1 MTPIAATTAGWPT
14 RKKLAPSRQEDAPH
28 QQPLSAFTALHETF
42 QVFPWPQPNRTSVF
56 AQYTLRVQ
64 DHDALQAQARLQAA
78 DIPPPPSN
86 YPVPPNEQ
94 PAYAHQ
100 LCPDC
105 TPVAQKMAREVMSL
119 LMHPDLAEADQ
130 DHIVATIRAA

>member
-64 DHDALQAQARLQAA
+64 DHDALQALLQAA
-78 DIPPPPSN
+78 GIPTAVH
-86 YPVPPNEQ
+86 YPVPLNEQ
-94 PAYAHQ
+94 PAYAH
-100 LCPDC
+100 LCCPDC
-105 TPVAQKMAREVMSL
+105 TPVARQMAREVMSL
-119 LMHPDLAEADQ
+119 PMHPDLIDADQ
-130 DHIVATIRAA
+130 DHIVSALLADAA